1 MLTGADSS
9 RWLLFAARPAF
20 TVLAVRFSCSQP
32 SFTPFIIPLSVLLT
46 LFTHFYRSPSQN
58 QASPSTPGG
67 LSSRALSCGT
77 TCSPRPQSSLT
88 SPPCLHS
95 HRNRSP
101 QPRLELQK
109 AAQKHLRW
117 INGDGG
123 NLRWDPG
130 LCLAEPS
137 GVAPEAEPVRFG
149 ASSRCFGFPVNERLR
164 TRFPAA
170 AFIGL
175 AAMGRLPQRAP
186 PARVPRLQQRAAT
199 PGRPPRRTPQNQ
211 PSSSVPASAAASR
224 LGRGGGVTP
233 TPFREPRAGPLQSS
247 LKQHRTV
254 APPEPPRRAWSQKD
268 L

>member
-1 MLTGADSS
+1 MGADSS

-20 TVLAVRFSCSQP
+20 TDLAVRFSCSQP

-46 LFTHFYRSPSQN
+46 LFTHFYHFPSQN

-95 HRNRSP
+95 DRNRSP

-123 NLRWDPG
+123 ESALG
-130 LCLAEPS
+130 
-137 GVAPEAEPVRFG
+137 
-149 ASSRCFGFPVNERLR
+149 SRAL
-164 TRFPAA
+164 
-170 AFIGL
+170 
-175 AAMGRLPQRAP
+175 
-186 PARVPRLQQRAAT
+186 
-199 PGRPPRRTPQNQ
+199 PGR
-211 PSSSVPASAAASR
+211 A
-224 LGRGGGVTP
+224 LRGGTRSRTGSIRCV
-233 TPFREPRAGPLQSS
+233 LS
-247 LKQHRTV
+247 LLWFPCQ
-254 APPEPPRRAWSQKD
+254 
-268 L
+268 